1 MPFYYTPKAFLRH
14 VPTGLLQNY
23 FAQRKQLQ
31 DFDWDHCNESNIDAL
46 HDAIFH
52 LPEVDSGEISS
63 HFRAVWEMAA
73 REYTPWLIQVARE
86 HGVDLAASIGKH
98 SSVYERAFRVFLE
111 HPSIFEEAKALAHWE
126 NLPRRSTERR
136 NGMPKVAPAINELT
150 LEQFGAGLS
159 QYYLQTQ
166 GRGEHCK
173 VEHFVRAGHIDFLFA
188 YPADYSDTMICY
200 EDDGNFTRKEWKPA
214 FEVVI
219 MFDRN
224 FGAAE
229 FFAEGSADVRESI
242 AGIFARTILGTDEI
256 PKRVPKPPY
265 DLQPLLN
272 PNFGF
277 PTRPEDNILHVRLK
291 SIRLQ
296 RWNDDGRIL
305 FEMGGRNSRKSAIE
319 IVAEALNEVRLP
331 RDTFRVTQA
340 GFQAVFENGTKRGK
354 TISFTITAPAGCS
367 LRDSDEDMILRRCL
381 RDWGIATDE

>member
-1 MPFYYTPKAFLRH
+1 MPFYTPKAFLRY
-14 VPTGLLQNY
+14 VPIGLLRDY

-31 DFDWDHCNESNIDAL
+31 DIDWDQFNESSLDGL
-46 HDAIFH
+46 HDAICG
-52 LPEVDSGEISS
+52 LPEVDAREINNQ
-63 HFRAVWEMAA
+63 FRAVWGMAA
-73 REYTPWLIQVARE
+73 REYMPWLIQVARE
-86 HGVDLAASIGKH
+86 HGVDLVASMGKL
-98 SSVYERAFRVFLE
+98 SNAYERAFRFFLE
-111 HPSIFEEAKALAHWE
+111 HPAIFEEASALARWE

-136 NGMPKVAPAINELT
+136 NGMPKVAPAINEQT
-150 LEQFGAGLS
+150 LAQFGAGLS
-159 QYYLQTQ
+159 QYYQQTQ

-188 YPADYSDTMICY
+188 YPADYPDTMLCY
-200 EDDGNFTRKEWKPA
+200 EDDGNFARKEWKPA

-224 FGAAE
+224 LGVAE

-242 AGIFARTILGTDEI
+242 AGIFARSVLGVDEV

-296 RWNDDGRIL
+296 KWNDDGRIL
-305 FEMGGRNSRKSAIE
+305 FEMGGRNSRKSAIDL
-319 IVAEALNEVRLP
+319 VAEVLNEVRLP

-354 TISFTITAPAGCS
+354 TVSFTITAPAGCS

-381 RDWGIATDE
+381 RDWGIATDA

>member
-1 MPFYYTPKAFLRH
+1 MPFYTPKAFLRH
-14 VPTGLLQNY
+14 VPIGLLQDY

-31 DFDWDHCNESNIDAL
+31 DINWDQFNESSLDGL
-46 HDAIFH
+46 HDAICG
-52 LPEVDSGEISS
+52 LPEVDAREINNQ
-63 HFRAVWEMAA
+63 FRAVWGMAA
-73 REYTPWLIQVARE
+73 REYMPWLIQVARE
-86 HGVDLAASIGKH
+86 HGVDLVASMGKQ
-98 SSVYERAFRVFLE
+98 SNAYERAFRFFLE
-111 HPSIFEEAKALAHWE
+111 HPAIFEEARALAHWE

-136 NGMPKVAPAINELT
+136 NGMPKVAPDINEQT
-150 LEQFGAGLS
+150 LAQFGEDLS
-159 QYYLQTQ
+159 QYYQQTQ

-173 VEHFVRAGHIDFLFA
+173 VEHLVRAGHIDFLFA
-188 YPADYSDTMICY
+188 YPADYTDTIICY
-200 EDDGNFTRKEWKPA
+200 EDDGHFARKEWKPA

-224 FGAAE
+224 LGAAE
-229 FFAEGSADVRESI
+229 FFAEGSKDVRESI
-242 AGIFARTILGTDEI
+242 AGIFTRSVLGVDEV

-296 RWNDDGRIL
+296 KWNDDGRIL
-305 FEMGGRNSRKSAIE
+305 FEIGGRNSRKSAIDL
-319 IVAEALNEVRLP
+319 VAEALNEVRLP

-340 GFQAVFENGTKRGK
+340 GFQAVFENETKRGK
-354 TISFTITAPAGCS
+354 TVSFTITAPAGCS